1 MVQTEEV
8 SMDVAMSV
16 HEGCRAWNL
25 SSILETNLENEGI
38 TEFFEIQ
45 TKAIP
50 QLLDCIVLAYFDSL
64 KVIVVELQEILLLV
78 PQQEVG
84 KHWYVFSEL
93 VCNF

>member
-1 MVQTEEV
+1 
-8 SMDVAMSV
+8 MDVAMSV
-16 HEGCRAWNL
+16 HEACRAWNL

-45 TKAIP
+45 TKAIS
-50 QLLDCIVLAYFDSL
+50 QLLDSIVLAYFDSL

-78 PQQEVG
+78 PADEVG
-84 KHWYVFSEL
+84 KHRYVFSHL